1 MKRIFLGIIMIL
13 CVFNIEAQNQDPTL
27 DVALNNV
34 NQSAVS
40 SGIIYERTM
49 QLANLYNF
57 NREEGFNVA
66 NYKYFKQALLEMHNA
81 SNKNLFVN
89 LDQLDGQ
96 LEQEAQNIV
105 PIGILN
111 TDFQLLNYNMDNE
124 TLGGLLYN
132 EDTKRFSQINGR
144 PPFYTLHT
152 TVIAPLKKVVNE
164 IEINYKMQPVLS
176 NYVNP

>member
-57 NREEGFNVA
+57 N
-66 NYKYFKQALLEMHNA
+66 
-81 SNKNLFVN
+81 
-89 LDQLDGQ
+89 
-96 LEQEAQNIV
+96 
-105 PIGILN
+105 
-111 TDFQLLNYNMDNE
+111 
-124 TLGGLLYN
+124 
-132 EDTKRFSQINGR
+132 
-144 PPFYTLHT
+144 
-152 TVIAPLKKVVNE
+152 
-164 IEINYKMQPVLS
+164 
-176 NYVNP
+176 